1 MVTFPSTLFF
11 PKFPLFQNYPHV
23 SRARY
28 TLKILRM
35 LLEDFSSR
43 SWPIRRILHVETNTR
58 HCLIHVKRVNQLM
71 PLPISKKKKKMK
83 SLFFIGLIPC
93 HFFFFFCNLCL
104 ISLGNI
110 CKWVEVL
117 KPNSKSCEDEVAPTG
132 CVLGHKMDMWQ
143 IKKISFSYASCDM
156 LKGRV

>member
-1 MVTFPSTLFF
+1 MYIYNLSNKKCVYII
-11 PKFPLFQNYPHV
+11 KKRAYVYIHV
-23 SRARY
+23 CGSCLNKCISVA
-28 TLKILRM
+28 LGPPNKNSWLRPW

-43 SWPIRRILHVETNTR
+43 SWPIRRILHVETYTR

-93 HFFFFFCNLCL
+93 HFFFFFCNLCF
-104 ISLGNI
+104 IYLGNI

-117 KPNSKSCEDEVAPTG
+117 KP
-132 CVLGHKMDMWQ
+132 
-143 IKKISFSYASCDM
+143 
-156 LKGRV
+156 